1 MNLLASVSAAT
12 MFLLAALHAYWG
24 FGGVW
29 PGTDAISCARTV
41 GGFPGATRMARPS
54 ACFAVAAALAT
65 AAPIALVQGGLVQFE
80 GIGPLPALAAGG
92 VAFVFTG
99 RGIAGFTPAWRRLTP
114 EQPFAKLD
122 VRYYSPLCLLIGAA
136 FTILAVTDLYH
147 GF

>member
-65 AAPIALVQGGLVQFE
+65 AALIALVQGGLVQFV
-80 GIGPLPALAAGG
+80 GPLPALAAGG

-99 RGIAGFTPAWRRLTP
+99 RGIAGFTAAWRRLTP

-122 VRYYSPLCLLIGAA
+122 VRFYSPLCLLIGAA